1 MRKGRKWHILE
12 QQRELPAEAAA
23 KEVALHCEGVGKW
36 EDVAGGEEGRRGFTA
51 GDRRDLHLFR
61 P

>member
-1 MRKGRKWHILE
+1 MLE

-36 EDVAGGEEGRRGFTA
+36 EDVAGGEEDRRGFTA